1 MKGILGLNRLSF
13 RSCAVLSFVVV
24 VASCVPQRRLTYLAP
39 LPKGT
44 EVQEAT
50 MAVYPDYRFQPND
63 IINVQVKTLNP
74 EIDQFYNT
82 MSMQNGGGMMM
93 GTPAMAFMM
102 GYPIDQRGEVRIPG
116 IGQVRVVSLTAQEAQ
131 DTISKVLLK
140 QFVEGTVF
148 VKVQLAGIRYTVVGE
163 CFRPGVHYL
172 YQNQATLLDALANA
186 GDITMLGDRKRVQ
199 VTRLS
204 DGKWKTFVVDLTQR
218 ETLNRPEFI
227 LQPNDLIQVRPLPQK
242 SSGVGQTGFGTFSS
256 LVGVLSSSI
265 ALYLALTR

>member
-1 MKGILGLNRLSF
+1 
-13 RSCAVLSFVVV
+13 
-24 VASCVPQRRLTYLAP
+24 
-39 LPKGT
+39 
-44 EVQEAT
+44 
-50 MAVYPDYRFQPND
+50 
-63 IINVQVKTLNP
+63 
-74 EIDQFYNT
+74 
-82 MSMQNGGGMMM
+82 MMM

-116 IGQVRVVSLTAQEAQ
+116 IGQVRVVRLTAQEAQ

-148 VKVQLAGIRYTVVGE
+148 VKVQLTGIRYTVVGE
-163 CFRPGVHYL
+163 CVRPGVHYL

-242 SSGVGQTGFGTFSS
+242 SAGVGQTGFGTFSS

>member
-13 RSCAVLSFVVV
+13 RSFSVLAIVLV
-24 VASCVPQRRLTYLAP
+24 VASCVPQRKLTYLAP
-39 LPKGT
+39 LPKGN

-74 EIDQFYNT
+74 EIDQFYN
-82 MSMQNGGGMMM
+82 
-93 GTPAMAFMM
+93 
-102 GYPIDQRGEVRIPG
+102 
-116 IGQVRVVSLTAQEAQ
+116 
-131 DTISKVLLK
+131 TISKVLLK

-204 DGKWKTFVVDLTQR
+204 EGKWKTFVVDLTQR

-242 SSGVGQTGFGTFSS
+242 SAGVGQTGFGTFSS

>member
-1 MKGILGLNRLSF
+1 MKGILGLNRLIF
-13 RSCAVLSFVVV
+13 RRFAVLAFVLVVV
-24 VASCVPQRRLTYLAP
+24 SCVPQRRLTYLAP
-39 LPKGT
+39 LPKGN

-82 MSMQNGGGMMM
+82 ISGQFGMQAM

-204 DGKWKTFVVDLTQR
+204 EGKWKTFVVDLTQR

-242 SSGVGQTGFGTFSS
+242 SAGVGQTGFGTFSS

>member
-1 MKGILGLNRLSF
+1 MKTSSIFRLF
-13 RSCAVLSFVVV
+13 FGAVAAVFLV
-24 VASCVPQRRLTYLAP
+24 VACVPQRQLTYLAP
-39 LPKGT
+39 LPKGL
-44 EVQEAT
+44 EIQEAT
-50 MAVYPDYRFQPND
+50 MAIYPDYRFQPND
-63 IINVQVKTLNP
+63 IITVQVKTLNP

-82 MSMQNGGGMMM
+82 MSMQGGGGAMMM

-116 IGQVRVVSLTAQEAQ
+116 VGQVKVVGLTASQAQ
-131 DTISKVLLK
+131 DTITKTLSS
-140 QFVEGTVF
+140 QFVAGAVF

-163 CFRPGVHYL
+163 CVRPGVHYL

-186 GDITMLGDRKRVQ
+186 GDITMLGDRRRVQ

-242 SSGVGQTGFGTFSS
+242 SAGVGQTGFGTFSS
-256 LVGVLSSSI
+256 LVGVLSSSL

>member
-1 MKGILGLNRLSF
+1 MKTSSIFRLF
-13 RSCAVLSFVVV
+13 FGAVAAVFLV
-24 VASCVPQRRLTYLAP
+24 VACVPQRQLTYLAP
-39 LPKGT
+39 LPKGL
-44 EVQEAT
+44 EIQEAT
-50 MAVYPDYRFQPND
+50 MVIYPDYRFQPND
-63 IINVQVKTLNP
+63 VISVQIKTLNP

-82 MSMQNGGGMMM
+82 ISGQFGMQAM
-93 GTPAMAFMM
+93 GNPSAMFML

-116 IGQVRVVSLTAQEAQ
+116 VGQVKVVGLTASQAQ
-131 DTISKVLLK
+131 DSISKVLLK

-163 CFRPGVHYL
+163 CVRPGVHYL

-186 GDITMLGDRKRVQ
+186 GDITMLGDRRRVQ

>member
-13 RSCAVLSFVVV
+13 RRFAVLAFVLV
-24 VASCVPQRRLTYLAP
+24 VASCVPQRKLTYLAP
-39 LPKGT
+39 LPKGN

-74 EIDQFYNT
+74 EIDQFYNSNT
-82 MSMQNGGGMMM
+82 GQAMQFM
-93 GTPAMAFMM
+93 GTPAVAFMM

-116 IGQVRVVSLTAQEAQ
+116 IGQVRVVRLTAQEAQ

-163 CFRPGVHYL
+163 CVRPGVHYL

-242 SSGVGQTGFGTFSS
+242 SSGLGQTGFGTFSS

>member
-13 RSCAVLSFVVV
+13 RSFSVLAIVLV
-24 VASCVPQRRLTYLAP
+24 VASCVPQRKLTYLAP
-39 LPKGT
+39 LPKGN

-82 MSMQNGGGMMM
+82 
-93 GTPAMAFMM
+93 
-102 GYPIDQRGEVRIPG
+102 
-116 IGQVRVVSLTAQEAQ
+116 
-131 DTISKVLLK
+131 ISKVLLK

-163 CFRPGVHYL
+163 CLRPGVHYL

-242 SSGVGQTGFGTFSS
+242 SAGVGQTGFGTFSS

>member
-1 MKGILGLNRLSF
+1 
-13 RSCAVLSFVVV
+13 
-24 VASCVPQRRLTYLAP
+24 LTYLAP
-39 LPKGT
+39 LPKGL
-44 EVQEAT
+44 EIQEAT
-50 MAVYPDYRFQPND
+50 MAIYPDYRFQPND
-63 IINVQVKTLNP
+63 IITVQVKTLNP

-82 MSMQNGGGMMM
+82 MSMQGGGMQFM
-93 GTPAMAFMM
+93 GSPAAAYMT

-116 IGQVRVVSLTAQEAQ
+116 VGQVKVVGLTASQAQ
-131 DTISKVLLK
+131 DTITKTLSS
-140 QFVEGTVF
+140 QFVAGAVF

-163 CFRPGVHYL
+163 CVRPGVHYL

-186 GDITMLGDRKRVQ
+186 GDITMLGDRRRVQ

-242 SSGVGQTGFGTFSS
+242 SAGVGQTGFGTFSS
-256 LVGVLSSSI
+256 LVGVLSSSL

>member
-1 MKGILGLNRLSF
+1 MPRLSLKSYGPSLG
-13 RSCAVLSFVVV
+13 RLCVLIALL
-24 VASCVPQRRLTYLAP
+24 VAACVPQRRLTYLAP

-50 MAVYPDYRFQPND
+50 MAIYPDYRFQPND
-63 IINVQVKTLNP
+63 IIAVQIKTSNP
-74 EIDQFYNT
+74 EIDPFYNT
-82 MSMQNGGGMMM
+82 LPTTGAMQALGN
-93 GTPAMAFMM
+93 PAAMFML

-116 IGQVRVVSLTAQEAQ
+116 IGQVRVVSLTAKEAQ
-131 DTISKVLLK
+131 DTITKVLLK

-172 YQNQATLLDALANA
+172 YQNQATILDALANA

-204 DGKWKTFVVDLTQR
+204 EGKWKTFVVDLTQR

-242 SSGVGQTGFGTFSS
+242 STGLGQTGFGTFTS
-256 LVGVLSSSI
+256 LLSVLSTSL
-265 ALYLALTR
+265 ALYVALTR

>member
-13 RSCAVLSFVVV
+13 RSFSVLAIVLV
-24 VASCVPQRRLTYLAP
+24 VASCVPQRKRTYLAP
-39 LPKGT
+39 LPKGN

-82 MSMQNGGGMMM
+82 
-93 GTPAMAFMM
+93 
-102 GYPIDQRGEVRIPG
+102 
-116 IGQVRVVSLTAQEAQ
+116 
-131 DTISKVLLK
+131 ISKVLLK

-148 VKVQLAGIRYTVVGE
+148 VKVQLTGIRYTVVGE
-163 CFRPGVHYL
+163 CFRPGAHYL

-204 DGKWKTFVVDLTQR
+204 EGKWKTFVVDLTQR

-242 SSGVGQTGFGTFSS
+242 SAGVGQTGFGTFSS

>member
-1 MKGILGLNRLSF
+1 MEGILGLNRLSF
-13 RSCAVLSFVVV
+13 RRFAVLAFVLV

-74 EIDQFYNT
+74 EIDQFYNST
-82 MSMQNGGGMMM
+82 TGQAMQFM
-93 GTPAMAFMM
+93 GTPAVAFMM

-116 IGQVRVVSLTAQEAQ
+116 IGQVRVVRLTAQEAQ

-163 CFRPGVHYL
+163 CVRPGVHYL

-242 SSGVGQTGFGTFSS
+242 SAGVGQTGFGTFSS
-256 LVGVLSSSI
+256 LVGVLSSSL